1 MKTASV
7 AEAKSRL
14 SMLLSDIEA
23 GEEVVITRRGR
34 PVARLMAE
42 QPAVA
47 FDWTELRA
55 WVAEG
60 PIVGMTVAEMRQR
73 DLL

>member
-1 MKTASV
+1 
-7 AEAKSRL
+7 
-14 SMLLSDIEA
+14 
-23 GEEVVITRRGR
+23 
-34 PVARLMAE
+34 MAE